1 MNDRLRDSPIGLNTQ
16 RKTDGKNSGRS
27 VTGKMS
33 AKAPLKRTRKSRARN
48 APPAV
53 NRHSHVLHTGKNSEV
68 VYRDLRNDIITMR
81 LPPGTPI
88 IEKELTE
95 RYGISRTPVREA
107 VLRLA
112 EDRLVDVVPKSGT
125 FVARIPL
132 SLVREAIVARRALEQ
147 VTVRAATKRA
157 SESQLMEIRAII
169 QRQQETAEGGNNEA
183 FHRADEDFHAAVAA
197 AGRHPGLWEIIQ
209 QIRIQVERYRR
220 LTLPQQGRMDLIVKE
235 HTAVLDAI
243 ARRDADQAVE
253 RMNDHLNKL
262 RLDIAVFRDLWP
274 NYFIYDPAVD
284 DDPLAD

>member
-1 MNDRLRDSPIGLNTQ
+1 
-16 RKTDGKNSGRS
+16 
-27 VTGKMS
+27 
-33 AKAPLKRTRKSRARN
+33 
-48 APPAV
+48 
-53 NRHSHVLHTGKNSEV
+53 VLHTGKNSEV